1 MCTEAGA
8 ISPLNLQLKGVVSCL
23 AKTLRTKFGSYARA
37 VHPFKAESFDLPRD
51 LLSND
56 MIYSHTWCAPT
67 MFFSFNITANFLLT
81 ESLEC

>member
-1 MCTEAGA
+1 MSTEAGA
-8 ISPLNLQLKGVVSCL
+8 ISPLNMELKVVVSCL
-23 AKTLRTKFGSYARA
+23 VKTLRTKLRSYARA
-37 VHPFKAESFDLPRD
+37 IHPFKAEPFDLPHD

-56 MIYSHTWCAPT
+56 VIYSRTWCAPT

>member
-1 MCTEAGA
+1 MSTEAGA

-23 AKTLRTKFGSYARA
+23 VKTLRTKFGSYARA
-37 VHPFKAESFDLPRD
+37 VHPFKAESFDLPHD

-67 MFFSFNITANFLLT
+67 MFFLLI
-81 ESLEC
+81 SLLIFY